1 MENQKKA
8 KKTVNAVG
16 MTAREEQEVQFLINT
31 IGGFT
36 REQAEKRLAK
46 RYGVKVE
53 DLKSLENEK
62 SGQWPTARAKD
73 IKKVLESSFDIRDFR
88 AIATYVNSTGADPIK
103 KQIHFQ
109 KRGGILVAILDYK
122 FAIGKI
128 RATSPDYKTYRSGI
142 YVIVKKPYKFGDKQF
157 EANEIVKKDNS
168 LWLPDFE
175 EVVAGWAFIIFKDN
189 TASQEVVINMA
200 EYHPNYQS
208 TKNNFGKERWINGKE
223 NPEWVYD
230 EAPGR
235 TQNPAYMIQKTAI
248 HTAHSVAFAD
258 ILGGIVVGDEDTKIQ
273 ILDKSSKFESIG
285 NIEPLELGE
294 GVDLDFNEPEPLSIE
309 DEKSDFVFDNPKNE
323 QKPEQKKVE
332 VKKDIQNN
340 LNFDNEI

>member
-1 MENQKKA
+1 MENKKQ
-8 KKTVNAVG
+8 TVNAVG

-36 REQAEKRLAK
+36 RNQIEARLAK
-46 RYGVKVE
+46 RYGVKIE
-53 DLKSLENEK
+53 DLKNLENEK
-62 SGQWPTARAKD
+62 NGQWLTARAKD
-73 IKKVLESSFDIRDFR
+73 IKKTLESAFDIRDFR
-88 AIATYVNSTGADPIK
+88 AIATYVKSTGADPIK

-128 RATSPDYKTYRSGI
+128 RATSLDYKTYRSGI
-142 YVIVKKPYKFGDKQF
+142 YVSIKKPYKFGDKQF
-157 EANEIVKKDNS
+157 QANEIAKKDNS
-168 LWLPDFE
+168 LWLPEFE
-175 EVVAGWAFIIFKDN
+175 EVVAGWAFIIFKDD
-189 TASQEVVINMA
+189 TTSQEVVINMA
-200 EYHPNYQS
+200 EYHPNYQA
-208 TKNNFGKERWINGKE
+208 TKSNFGKERWINGKE

-248 HTAHSVAFAD
+248 HTAHSVVFAD
-258 ILGGIVVGDEDTKIQ
+258 VLGGIAVGDEDTKIQ

-285 NIEPLELGE
+285 AVEPLELSE
-294 GVDLDFNEPEPLSIE
+294 SVDLDFNEPEPSPAE
-309 DEKSDFVFDNPKNE
+309 AEKSDFVFDKPNSE
-323 QKPEQKKVE
+323 QKAEPKKKE